1 MQLVVWGLIS
11 VMSLPISTTLLLPS
25 VIIIALT
32 LIAGLSWVVTRTIK
46 YAKLTLPVAV
56 FLIVIGYAVAIL
68 VSVIISIMASSGY

>member
-32 LIAGLSWVVTRTIK
+32 LIAGLSWVVARTIK

-68 VSVIISIMASSGY
+68 VSVIIQIMAGSGY